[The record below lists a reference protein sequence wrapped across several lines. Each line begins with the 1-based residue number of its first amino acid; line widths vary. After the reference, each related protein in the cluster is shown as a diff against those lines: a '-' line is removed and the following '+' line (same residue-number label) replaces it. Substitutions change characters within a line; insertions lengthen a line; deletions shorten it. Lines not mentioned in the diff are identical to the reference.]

1 MNSWEIRN
9 SCCLLG
15 CPFCWLRMRMPQLLT
30 PPFNHWLGD
39 GLPTYGLIES
49 EVIETTMRKGSKD
62 EYIPRNA
69 GEIVG
74 NYRANQA
81 NGYTK
86 TWTVHTEHDEFI
98 GWLPGFS
105 RLTKQLPASNA
116 FMCFPNSYNFWW
128 WNHAPYMFLLNYS
141 VCVTKTG
148 FSNKK
153 CCFSTI
159 FALQAAAAMVAHGP
173 RARTFALS
181 GSAPRILQ

>member
-1 MNSWEIRN
+1 MIYDIYTVKWYYNMYNQPTMMGIGKLY
-9 SCCLLG
+9 SCEWIVGKSETLAASLAAH
-15 CPFCWLRMRMPQLLT
+15 FVDWMRMPQLLT
-30 PPFNHWLGD
+30 PPFNHWLGA

-116 FMCFPNSYNFWW
+116 FMCFPNSYNF
-128 WNHAPYMFLLNYS
+128 
-141 VCVTKTG
+141 
-148 FSNKK
+148 
-153 CCFSTI
+153 
-159 FALQAAAAMVAHGP
+159 
-173 RARTFALS
+173 
-181 GSAPRILQ
+181 